1 MYICTKKMF
10 VTCKYASFSVPLQQ
24 NYRCM
29 PTAIVLSLTKYSD
42 TGSIAHLYT
51 AEQGR
56 MQYAVYGNKYKGV
69 LRPLSIVEFTSA
81 KRQNAPQ
88 QMGSITSVS
97 LSYTPQLLSVDVQRQ
112 CVAMFIAEILSTT
125 LRHPMSD
132 QPLFDWLCEVI
143 KHLDT
148 DVDIS
153 NLHLYFLIEYAS
165 HLGIGID
172 DTEHPDW
179 YQAPTSRQERQQR
192 LRALCLY
199 YSEHIEEFSTP
210 KSLDVL
216 MEVFD

>member
-1 MYICTKKMF
+1 M
-10 VTCKYASFSVPLQQ
+10 QQ
-24 NYRCM
+24 NYAIM

-42 TGSIAHLYT
+42 TGSIVHLYT

-56 MQYAVYGNKYKGV
+56 TQYAVYGNKYKGI
-69 LRPLSIVEFTSA
+69 LRPLSIVEFTTT
-81 KRQNAPQ
+81 KRKNAPQ
-88 QMGSITSVS
+88 QMGSLSSAS
-97 LSYTPQLLSVDVQRQ
+97 LLCTPQLLATDVRRQ

-132 QPLFDWLCEVI
+132 QPLFGWLCEVI
-143 KHLDT
+143 QHLDT
-148 DVDIS
+148 DADIS
-153 NLHLYFLIEYAS
+153 NLHLHFLIEYAT

-172 DTEHPDW
+172 ETEHPDW

-199 YSEHIEEFSTP
+199 YSEHIEEFTTP

>member
-1 MYICTKKMF
+1 MQ
-10 VTCKYASFSVPLQQ
+10 L
-24 NYRCM
+24 
-29 PTAIVLSLTKYSD
+29 AIVLSLTKYSD
-42 TGSIAHLYT
+42 TGNIVHLYT

-56 MQYAVYGNKYKGV
+56 MQYAVYGNKYKGL
-69 LRPLSIVEFTSA
+69 LRPLSIVEFTSK

-88 QMGSITSVS
+88 QMGTISSATWA
-97 LSYTPQLLSVDVQRQ
+97 YTPQLLAVDIQRQ
-112 CVAMFIAEILSTT
+112 CVAMFIAEILSST

-132 QPLFDWLCEVI
+132 EPLFEWLCEII

-148 DVDIS
+148 DSDIS
-153 NLHLYFLIEYAS
+153 NLHLYFLIHYAN

-179 YQAPTSRQERQQR
+179 FEAPNSRSARQQR
-192 LRALCLY
+192 LRELCLY
-199 YSEHIEEFSTP
+199 YSEHIEDFSTP